1 MRQLAAAV
9 LKVPLAGFGYLS
21 RYVSRR
27 SVFTQLAIAGLAVA
41 LVVSG
46 LLVGLPTKTIEAK
59 APTPYQ
65 PAAPT
70 VALGTSTKVS
80 VDEPYVLAFTE
91 PMNQGSVADALTIKP
106 ADPVRLDWDAA
117 GETLSIAPATYWAP
131 FTTYTVSVSGSAMD
145 QSGMQLGSPVT
156 AGFTTGALTSGQ
168 ITATVVSGG
177 MVAPTSAFQI
187 TFSRPVKLATVQAR
201 LSISPVVTGTITG
214 DDPTDVSSQVF
225 TFTPDDILA
234 GGTAYTVSFDSSNA
248 TDSAGVALLP
258 VTPLK
263 VQTLAAPQV
272 VRFNPQNGK
281 TTTDPNQVISVR
293 FTVPMTRASTAA
305 ALSVT
310 VNGKRVR
317 GAISWAENNTVL
329 ILDPNGT
336 FPVGSTVYMHI
347 ATTARS
353 ATGQRLAG
361 AASSSFKI
369 VRPTVRRI
377 TWHYPAALAT
387 APWHGA
393 ELYMLALMNCTRTGG
408 WVTSSGSCSS
418 VTHHVLPAQAALAFD
433 DGIANKVSRPYAKY
447 LADRNALSHT
457 LLGSPHSRLAAAG
470 YGSGTWGEHLF
481 ARQSPSGGHD
491 PHRDLLPERVS
502 LSAQPMRVRPLQERH
517 EWELPQG
524 RHRRL
529 GDQGPHPSGDR
540 LLRLRVAGRTGDSWG
555 PTISA
560 PDPGQSDRP
569 DWEAKWPPP
578 HRPGN
583 QPICRLFG
591 HGCNL
596 RTRGCQPDAP
606 ARRPCHGD

>member
-27 SVFTQLAIAGLAVA
+27 SLSTQLAIAGLTVA

-59 APTPYQ
+59 APTPYL

-117 GETLSIAPATYWAP
+117 GETLSISPATYWAP
-131 FTTYTVSVSGSAMD
+131 FTTYVVSVSGSAMD

-177 MVAPTSAFQI
+177 QVAPTSAFQI

-258 VTPLK
+258 VTPLQ

-272 VRFNPQNGK
+272 VRFRPVNGGS
-281 TTTDPNQVISVR
+281 TADPNQVVSVR

-305 ALSVT
+305 AFSVT

-317 GAISWAENNTVL
+317 GSISWAENDTVL
-329 ILDPNGT
+329 VLDPNSKL
-336 FPVGSTVYMHI
+336 PVGSTVYVRV

-361 AASSSFKI
+361 AASSSFKV

-377 TWHYPAALAT
+377 TWSGGVASTT
-387 APWHGA
+387 APWHPM
-393 ELYMLALMNCTRTGG
+393 ELYYLALMNCTRTGG

-418 VTHHVLPAQAALAFD
+418 VTHHVMPAQDPLSYNA
-433 DGIANKVSRPYAKY
+433 GIANAVSRPYSKA
-447 LADRNALSHT
+447 LADRGALTHYLNGT
-457 LLGSPHSRLAAAG
+457 TPHSRLSAAG
-470 YGSGTWGEHLF
+470 YTSGSWGENLSSPTSKYASGMIHTEIYFQNEYRCKSGQCEF
-481 ARQSPSGGHD
+481 AHYFNIMD
-491 PHRDLLPERVS
+491 PYFRSAGVGIWVS
-502 LSAQPMRVRPLQERH
+502 NGRVRL
-517 EWELPQG
+517 
-524 RHRRL
+524 
-529 GDQGPHPSGDR
+529 
-540 LLRLRVAGRTGDSWG
+540 
-555 PTISA
+555 TI
-560 PDPGQSDRP
+560 DFYG
-569 DWEAKWPPP
+569 
-578 HRPGN
+578 
-583 QPICRLFG
+583 
-591 HGCNL
+591 
-596 RTRGCQPDAP
+596 
-606 ARRPCHGD
+606 

>member
-1 MRQLAAAV
+1 MATC
-9 LKVPLAGFGYLS
+9 PGI
-21 RYVSRR
+21 VSRR

-59 APTPYQ
+59 APTPYL

-91 PMNQGSVADALTIKP
+91 PMNQGSVADSLTIKP
-106 ADPVRLDWDAA
+106 AAPVRLDWDAA

-131 FTTYTVSVSGSAMD
+131 FTTYIVSVSGSAMD

-177 MVAPTSAFQI
+177 NVAPTTAFQL

-225 TFTPDDILA
+225 TFTPDNILA

-258 VTPLK
+258 VPPLK

-272 VRFNPQNGK
+272 VRFRPVNGGS
-281 TTTDPNQVISVR
+281 TADPNQVISVR
-293 FTVPMTRASTAA
+293 FTVPMNRSSAGAA
-305 ALSVT
+305 FSVT

-329 ILDPNGT
+329 VMDPSSKL
-336 FPVGSTVYMHI
+336 PVGSTVYIHV

-353 ATGQRLAG
+353 ATGQRLASAGQLQLQGRAADREEDHLVGRSCLDDRAVAPDG
-361 AASSSFKI
+361 A
-369 VRPTVRRI
+369 
-377 TWHYPAALAT
+377 
-387 APWHGA
+387 
-393 ELYMLALMNCTRTGG
+393 
-408 WVTSSGSCSS
+408 
-418 VTHHVLPAQAALAFD
+418 VLPGPD
-433 DGIANKVSRPYAKY
+433 
-447 LADRNALSHT
+447 
-457 LLGSPHSRLAAAG
+457 
-470 YGSGTWGEHLF
+470 
-481 ARQSPSGGHD
+481 
-491 PHRDLLPERVS
+491 
-502 LSAQPMRVRPLQERH
+502 
-517 EWELPQG
+517 ELHP
-524 RHRRL
+524 HRRL
-529 GDQGPHPSGDR
+529 GHVQR
-540 LLRLRVAGRTGDSWG
+540 FLQLRHAPRPAGAGAPGLQRRHRQQRSRGRT
-555 PTISA
+555 
-560 PDPGQSDRP
+560 R
-569 DWEAKWPPP
+569 KRWP
-578 HRPGN
+578 
-583 QPICRLFG
+583 IA
-591 HGCNL
+591 GC
-596 RTRGCQPDAP
+596 
-606 ARRPCHGD
+606 

>member
-9 LKVPLAGFGYLS
+9 LKVPLAGFGYVS

-27 SVFTQLAIAGLAVA
+27 SVFTQLAIACLAVV

-46 LLVGLPTKTIEAK
+46 LLVGLPTKTIDAK
-59 APTPYQ
+59 APTPYL

-70 VALGTSTKVS
+70 VSLGTATKVS

-91 PMNQGSVADALTIKP
+91 PMNQGSVADSLTIKP
-106 ADPVRLDWDAA
+106 AAPVRLDWDAA

-177 MVAPTSAFQI
+177 MVAPTTAFQL

-225 TFTPDDILA
+225 TFTPDNILA

-258 VTPLK
+258 VPPLK

-272 VRFNPQNGK
+272 VRFRPVNGGS
-281 TTTDPNQVISVR
+281 TADPNQVISVR
-293 FTVPMTRASTAA
+293 FTVPMNRSSAGA

-317 GAISWAENNTVL
+317 GAISWTENNTVL
-329 ILDPNGT
+329 VMDPNSKL
-336 FPVGSTVYMHI
+336 PVGSTVYVHV

-353 ATGQRLAG
+353 ATGQRLAS
-361 AASSSFKI
+361 AASSSFKV
-369 VRPTVRRI
+369 VRPIVKKI
-377 TWHYPAALAT
+377 TWSGGIASTT
-387 APWHGA
+387 APWHPM
-393 ELYMLALMNCTRTGG
+393 ELYYLALMNCTRTGG

-418 VTHHVLPAQAALAFD
+418 VTHHVMPAQDPLVYNA
-433 DGIANKVSRPYAKY
+433 GIANAVSRPYSKA
-447 LADRNALSHT
+447 LADRG
-457 LLGSPHSRLAAAG
+457 LLTHYLNGTTPHSRLSAAG
-470 YGSGTWGEHLF
+470 YTSGSWGENLSSPTSKYASGMIHTEIYFQNEYRCKSGQCEF
-481 ARQSPSGGHD
+481 AHYYNIMDPYFRSAGVGIWVTGG
-491 PHRDLLPERVS
+491 
-502 LSAQPMRVRPLQERH
+502 RVRL
-517 EWELPQG
+517 
-524 RHRRL
+524 
-529 GDQGPHPSGDR
+529 
-540 LLRLRVAGRTGDSWG
+540 
-555 PTISA
+555 TI
-560 PDPGQSDRP
+560 DFYG
-569 DWEAKWPPP
+569 
-578 HRPGN
+578 
-583 QPICRLFG
+583 
-591 HGCNL
+591 
-596 RTRGCQPDAP
+596 
-606 ARRPCHGD
+606 

>member
-27 SVFTQLAIAGLAVA
+27 SLSTQLAIAGLTVA

-59 APTPYQ
+59 APTPYL

-117 GETLSIAPATYWAP
+117 GETLSISPATYWAP
-131 FTTYTVSVSGSAMD
+131 FTTYVVSVSGSAMD

-177 MVAPTSAFQI
+177 QVAPTSAFQI

-258 VTPLK
+258 VTPLQ

-272 VRFNPQNGK
+272 VRFRPVNGGS
-281 TTTDPNQVISVR
+281 TADPNQVVSVR

-305 ALSVT
+305 AFSVT

-317 GAISWAENNTVL
+317 GSISWAENDTVL
-329 ILDPNGT
+329 VLDPNSKL
-336 FPVGSTVYMHI
+336 PVGSTVYVRV

-361 AASSSFKI
+361 AASSSFKV
-369 VRPTVRRI
+369 VRPTVRKI
-377 TWHYPAALAT
+377 KWSPPSALTT

-393 ELYMLALMNCTRTGG
+393 ELNMLALMNCTRTGG

-418 VTHHVLPAQAALAFD
+418 VSHNVLPAQAALAFD
-433 DGIANKVSRPYAKY
+433 DGIASKVSRPYAKY
-447 LADRNALSHT
+447 LADRNALSHNLVGT
-457 LLGSPHSRLAAAG
+457 PHSRLAAAG
-470 YGSGTWGEHLF
+470 YGSGSWGENI
-481 ARQSPSGGHD
+481 ASPANPRQSGMTAVEIFFQNEYRCQHSRCEFVHYANVMNGRFHRVGIGVWVTKGHT
-491 PHRDLLPERVS
+491 RV
-502 LSAQPMRVRPLQERH
+502 VIDFY
-517 EWELPQG
+517 G
-524 RHRRL
+524 
-529 GDQGPHPSGDR
+529 
-540 LLRLRVAGRTGDSWG
+540 
-555 PTISA
+555 
-560 PDPGQSDRP
+560 
-569 DWEAKWPPP
+569 
-578 HRPGN
+578 
-583 QPICRLFG
+583 
-591 HGCNL
+591 
-596 RTRGCQPDAP
+596 
-606 ARRPCHGD
+606 